1 MREDKPHLDGAFLRA
16 FPTEAQR
23 SGLLHRKSY
32 LQGLAN
38 PSVIRANRLVARAE
52 RCRLAGRNNHYGNE
66 QGISQDKP
74 LQVVPAYHLEYT
86 LMHHDG
92 KNFD

>member
-1 MREDKPHLDGAFLRA
+1 M
-16 FPTEAQR
+16 
-23 SGLLHRKSY
+23 
-32 LQGLAN
+32 
-38 PSVIRANRLVARAE
+38 ARAE

-92 KNFD
+92 KNFDWDIPFQLRFNLKLLLSC

>member
-23 SGLLHRKSY
+23 SGLLHRKVICRVWRT
-32 LQGLAN
+32 LR
-38 PSVIRANRLVARAE
+38 IRASRLVARAE